1 MLVLDDLLLVG
12 VTCWGDLL
20 GTGPRLGGAKS
31 HNRRLARGRAP
42 PFIWDAKSAISKW

>member
-20 GTGPRLGGAKS
+20 GTGHRPGGFQVAQQEAS
-31 HNRRLARGRAP
+31 AGRAP
-42 PFIWDAKSAISKW
+42 PFIWDGKSAISKW

>member
-20 GTGPRLGGAKS
+20 GTGHRPGGSKS
-31 HNRRLARGRAP
+31 HNRRLAQGVHRRLFGMVNLL
-42 PFIWDAKSAISKW
+42 